1 MPEAPWFVRC
11 ILAGTLVPCAGCLSK
26 TFLDV
31 EVFLETIWLQEVGRF
46 EGADIAAALPDF
58 ALQICYDPAQV
69 RQREARPQPFVPLP
83 LPVKAQAQTLTG
95 QLALELVGS
104 SDLFWEVG
112 RHIHPQASLAGVAA
126 SSPGT
131 QGTCAN
137 AT

>member
-1 MPEAPWFVRC
+1 LGRWGRRRFQPHA
-11 ILAGTLVPCAGCLSK
+11 A
-26 TFLDV
+26 DV
-31 EVFLETIWLQEVGRF
+31 EVFLETIRLQEVGKF

-58 ALQICYDPAQV
+58 ALQISHDPAQV

-95 QLALELVGS
+95 QLAVELVGS